1 MPVAP
6 KLSLVTPAQQSP
18 SPASTPTKKQGSKS
32 GKPTKALIESQL
44 PGSKLAVGNRMYLHT
59 GLSGERSWRWAYRL
73 FDAVAG
79 KDRQFE
85 VSLGE
90 YPATDYSS
98 ADAARAKAWSEHV
111 QLGKHPPQHRTSKAR
126 AQAELIRAAQAE
138 TVWQLLEQW
147 LAEYAGE
154 WVPSYALQVRTYME
168 RYFGPHTEIG
178 NAKYAAVERNAIVI
192 QLRGIR
198 EGTLKPWDEK
208 LGKYAAMAR
217 ATPSVSKLCKVWLNA
232 AFEYAC
238 DEGLLK
244 VNPIANV
251 RMRKK
256 KADAQVKN
264 SPVMNPEVLRRVLA
278 DMRAY
283 GGDRRTKLMLLL
295 LAHTCVRS
303 TELRDARW
311 TEFDLKA
318 GQWTIPGERMKMK
331 RLHKV
336 PLSFQAVALLRELQ
350 GVSGTTGLLF
360 PNENN
365 PLVPMPQSTARE
377 ALYRI
382 TKREFSPHSFRSTF
396 STLANEAEVAD
407 PHIIDAVLA
416 HRKSKGNTGAEGS
429 YNQSTYHGGRTALM
443 QAWSSYLESLVTG
456 PALPK

>member
-18 SPASTPTKKQGSKS
+18 VAPAPKKTS
-32 GKPTKALIESQL
+32 GKPSKAQIEQQL
-44 PGSKLAVGNRMYLHT
+44 PGSKLAVGSRMYLHT
-59 GLSGERSWRWAYRL
+59 GLGGERSWRWAYRL

-98 ADAARAKAWSEHV
+98 ADAARARAWSDYV
-111 QLGKHPPQHRTSKAR
+111 QLGQHPPQHRTSKA
-126 AQAELIRAAQAE
+126 AAKAELVKAAQAE

-147 LAEYAGE
+147 LAEYTAE
-154 WVPSYALQVRTYME
+154 WVSSYALQVTTYMT
-168 RYFGPHTEIG
+168 RYFGPHTDIG
-178 NAKYAAVERNAIVI
+178 NAKYATVERNAIVI

-278 DMRAY
+278 DIRGY
-283 GGDRRTKLMLLL
+283 GGDRRTKMMLLL

-311 TEFDLKA
+311 AEFDLKA
-318 GQWTIPGERMKMK
+318 GQWTIPAARMKMK
-331 RLHKV
+331 RLHVV
-336 PLSFQAVALLRELQ
+336 PLTAQSIALLRELQ
-350 GVSGTTGLLF
+350 GVSGNTGLLF

-396 STLANEAEVAD
+396 STLANDAEIAD

-429 YNQSTYHGGRTALM
+429 YNQSTYFKGRVSLM
-443 QAWSSYLESLVTG
+443 GQWSAYIESLMTG
-456 PALPK
+456 PFNNAL